1 MPLDVNTQLGQ
12 DALKW
17 AQKGADAFLTAN
29 DHLDLTYTDPGRPA
43 EMDALIHARDGNIL
57 KAVVEIKTRYMTLSR
72 LMDKYDGK
80 TLINRDK
87 MDAGTR
93 LAKSLRCDF
102 ILFVV
107 LPPTK
112 VILVRTIAD
121 HIGWA
126 AGVEE
131 GEDEFR
137 KTTNDAD
144 TVKRKVVYIDM
155 TDAKKYNL

>member
-29 DHLDLTYTDPGRPA
+29 DHLDLTYTEPGRPA
-43 EMDALIHARDGNIL
+43 E
-57 KAVVEIKTRYMTLSR
+57 
-72 LMDKYDGK
+72 
-80 TLINRDK
+80 

-102 ILFVV
+102 ILFIV

-131 GEDEFR
+131 DEDEFR